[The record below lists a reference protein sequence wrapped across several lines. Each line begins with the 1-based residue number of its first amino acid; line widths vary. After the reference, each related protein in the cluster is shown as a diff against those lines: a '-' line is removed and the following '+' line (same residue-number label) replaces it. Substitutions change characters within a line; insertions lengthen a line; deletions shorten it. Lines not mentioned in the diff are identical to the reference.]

1 MAGEHASGT
10 EVPKPPP
17 ARTLAA
23 RARIGLTVSVFTV
36 VALTLACELGLRLA
50 GHRERTF
57 AEGVNRTNRRWI
69 ALLSAGIFEELD
81 DGVRHYA
88 MRPGAEA
95 SVDGWS
101 FRVSSHRTRGEDF
114 PTAKPEGERRLLCL
128 GDSFAFGLWA
138 DEDETLV
145 GHLARLANEAE
156 DARGSGLRWRAIDLG
171 VPGYHT
177 GQQLAALEQD
187 GLALDP
193 DVVVLYFNTN
203 DIVREGLYLSE
214 DLGALYSDHVPLLPA
229 RLKQRLWRWS
239 HVYGWIAHAHTKSYA
254 SLPSP
259 NLDPRVPWSHVRA
272 ENQEATARALRG
284 IADACRERGIPL
296 FFVHQPLLTW
306 MGDLRRPDWP
316 ILPLVEWA
324 ERQRADLGLPGINL
338 LPFFRGYADN
348 VDRYP
353 APPDP
358 GFLLERFIADEA
370 VQAYLAGDA
379 AVAAPAD
386 PDFHF
391 TGAGYEAIARLC
403 YPLMR
408 AEGMLP

>member
-10 EVPKPPP
+10 KEPKPPP
-17 ARTLAA
+17 SRSFAARTRRGLA
-23 RARIGLTVSVFTV
+23 VSVFTV
-36 VALTLACELGLRLA
+36 VALTLACEVGLRVA
-50 GHRERTF
+50 DHRERTV
-57 AEGVNRTNRRWI
+57 AGGVNRTNRRWM
-69 ALLSAGIFEELD
+69 ALLGAGLFEEVPD
-81 DGVRHYA
+81 DVRHYA

-95 SVDGWS
+95 HVDGWT

-114 PTAKPEGERRLLCL
+114 PREKPEGERRLLCL

-138 DEDETLV
+138 DEGETLA

-156 DARGSGLRWRAIDLG
+156 EARGSGLWWRAIDLG
-171 VPGYHT
+171 VPGYHS
-177 GQQLAALEQD
+177 GQQLASLEQD
-187 GLALDP
+187 GLALQP
-193 DVVVLYFNTN
+193 DAVVLYFNTN

-214 DLGALYSDHVPLLPA
+214 DLGALYSDHLPLLPV
-229 RLKQRLWRWS
+229 RLKRRLWRWS
-239 HVYGWIAHAHTKSYA
+239 YVYGWIAHAYAQSYA
-254 SLPSP
+254 SLPSS
-259 NLDPRVPWSHVRA
+259 NLDPRTPWAHVRA
-272 ENQEATARALRG
+272 DNQEATAGSIRAM
-284 IADACRERGIPL
+284 AAACGERGIPL
-296 FFVHQPLLTW
+296 FFVNQPLLTW
-306 MGDLRRPDWP
+306 MGDTRHADWP

-324 ERQRADLGLPGINL
+324 EALRAELGVPGINL

-370 VQAYLAGDA
+370 VQAFLAGDPGMT
-379 AVAAPAD
+379 APAV

-391 TGAGYEAIARLC
+391 TGEGYGAIARLC

-408 AEGMLP
+408 AEGILP